1 MDEVIVLSEKM
12 KLSLSNK
19 DNPNIIKL
27 SPQKIMELPQMG
39 ERDIMRSLQL
49 MPGISASNE
58 SSSGLYVRGGTPDQ
72 NLILLDGFTVYH
84 VDHLYG
90 FFSTF
95 NTNAIKDI
103 NLYKGGFEAKYGG
116 RISSVCEING
126 KDGNQKHVAG
136 GGDLSLLSTNIYLE
150 IPYKEKITSI
160 IAFRRSY
167 QGILYDKI
175 FKKFNSGTSEQRP
188 RGPMTQEYETT
199 VTSYFYDLN
208 TKITYRPS
216 EKDVYSISFYNGA
229 DNLDNSNSPSMSMP
243 GGMGGFRGFNA
254 DVTDKTNFGNI
265 GSSLKWS
272 RKWSS
277 KLYQNSLIAFSRYYS
292 ERDRTTQ
299 MAIRNE
305 TSTSTIK
312 NGTIEN
318 NKLNDYSFK
327 TNFELQLTDFLKS
340 DFGLQASHLLVNY
353 DYSQNDTSKIIERN
367 DKGTLISGYLQ
378 SQYRF
383 FNNKLSINLGS
394 RLTNYSNTTKKLYLE
409 PRINIVYSLTPEL
422 KVSASAGRYYQFV
435 SRVIRED
442 ISSGSRDFWILADTS
457 RVPVS
462 MAYHY
467 ITGISYENN
476 EYIFSAEAYYKNIEG
491 LTEFNQRIVP
501 AHRQLT
507 YEENFYVG
515 RGYVRGIEF
524 LVQRKIGKI
533 NGWISYT
540 LGQARNQFDVYG
552 ESFFPSLQD
561 VRHELKIV
569 GLYAYKKWHF
579 SADWIYASGK
589 PYTAPAGTYSL
600 HLLDGTTQSFVA
612 VGYKNSARMPAYH
625 RLDISA
631 TYEFPM
637 FDSNAD
643 GSLSFSIFNLYNRK
657 NVWYKEFQIVEG
669 VSVENN
675 VSYFGIT
682 PNITFS
688 IKF

>member
-1 MDEVIVLSEKM
+1 
-12 KLSLSNK
+12 
-19 DNPNIIKL
+19 
-27 SPQKIMELPQMG
+27 
-39 ERDIMRSLQL
+39 
-49 MPGISASNE
+49 
-58 SSSGLYVRGGTPDQ
+58 
-72 NLILLDGFTVYH
+72 
-84 VDHLYG
+84 
-90 FFSTF
+90 
-95 NTNAIKDI
+95 
-103 NLYKGGFEAKYGG
+103 
-116 RISSVCEING
+116 
-126 KDGNQKHVAG
+126 
-136 GGDLSLLSTNIYLE
+136 
-150 IPYKEKITSI
+150 
-160 IAFRRSY
+160 
-167 QGILYDKI
+167 
-175 FKKFNSGTSEQRP
+175 
-188 RGPMTQEYETT
+188 MTQEYETT